1 MCSSQGIFGFNRD
14 GGFAELMA
22 IPPESVEKG
31 LNVVPDGVSSDVA
44 SLTEPLACC
53 VHAQKLCRTA
63 ENDNVLIIG
72 AGPMGLLHSM
82 LSMTRGARSI
92 VIEPME
98 ERRKLASQLGADVLE
113 PSSAVADDVLSITSG
128 RGADVAILATPSADV
143 AEVMRAMAPR
153 GRVCVFSGLPQ
164 DAAMRPVDL
173 NQLHYR
179 ELRLVGAYGCT
190 SRSDRMALELI
201 ASGAIDAGRLITKKI
216 CLKQLGEGFRHVEER
231 EGLKCVITRT

>member
-1 MCSSQGIFGFNRD
+1 
-14 GGFAELMA
+14 MA

-31 LNVVPDGVSSDVA
+31 LNIVPDGVSSDVA

-53 VHAQKLCRTA
+53 VHAQELCRTA

-72 AGPMGLLHSM
+72 AGSMGLLHSM
-82 LSMTRGARSI
+82 LSMARGARSI
-92 VIEPME
+92 VVEPME
-98 ERRKLASQLGADVLE
+98 KRRKLAGQLGADVLE

-173 NQLHYR
+173 
-179 ELRLVGAYGCT
+179 
-190 SRSDRMALELI
+190 I
-201 ASGAIDAGRLITKKI
+201 ASGVIDAGRLITKKI